1 MLRERM
7 EEMLKVGKR
16 QEVYTEKEIQ
26 LKNSRKDR

>member
-16 QEVYTEKEIQ
+16 QEVYIEKEIQ